1 MNEIELMAWN
11 REPLPKK
18 ATAEKII
25 VYCIARTLYEQ
36 YSAGQLTK
44 EEAQGYKLTAL
55 TYYETI
61 KELARSNSK
70 IIVELAKATA
80 PRAEMTRKSNA
91 ELLDVI
97 FRIEGVVTG
106 LMKRY
111 DDPIP
116 KILKV
121 EEVKE

>member
-18 ATAEKII
+18 ATAETII

-44 EEAQGYKLTAL
+44 EEAQSYKLTAL

-70 IIVELAKATA
+70 IILELAKATA
-80 PRAEMTRKSNA
+80 PRSEMTRKSKA

-97 FRIEGVVTG
+97 TRIEAVVMG
-106 LMKRY
+106 LIKNHNEKV
-111 DDPIP
+111 PEF
-116 KILKV
+116 LKM
-121 EEVKE
+121 EE

>member
-36 YSAGQLTK
+36 YSSGQLTK

-55 TYYETI
+55 TYYEAI

-80 PRAEMTRKSNA
+80 PRAEMTRKSKA
-91 ELLDVI
+91 ELLDMI
-97 FRIEGVVTG
+97 ARIEAVVMG
-106 LMKRY
+106 LIKEHSEKA
-111 DDPIP
+111 PEF
-116 KILKV
+116 LKM
-121 EEVKE
+121 EE